1 MTAAKLFSV
10 ELCYLATIAFHL
22 YQLQTTP
29 TKSAGPASFA
39 HLLQLQVSP
48 VYADWHQGGA
58 THVLGIELLAIACE
72 VRRRADGP
80 RHACIKVRDN

>member
-1 MTAAKLFSV
+1 MAKLFSI

-39 HLLQLQVSP
+39 HLSQLQVSQFH
-48 VYADWHQGGA
+48 ADLR
-58 THVLGIELLAIACE
+58 V
-72 VRRRADGP
+72 
-80 RHACIKVRDN
+80 CISAYEGMQPNS